1 MYRLIVESLLG
12 LRLAVDRLHVAPLVP
27 PEWDAFA
34 VHYRHRRSL
43 YHIHVR
49 NLASMRGAEELGAAQ
64 VPPAALQLQLAQEEL
79 ERARRL
85 MDDGKNDRAH
95 AMALRAVND
104 AELAIALTRE
114 AQARQAVEQAKQGV
128 DAQTPEV
135 TP

>member
-1 MYRLIVESLLG
+1 MPRVIVSLLG
-12 LRLAVDRLHVAPLVP
+12 LALASAACASSRPPTNTVA
-27 PEWDAFA
+27 DA
-34 VHYRHRRSL
+34 
-43 YHIHVR
+43 
-49 NLASMRGAEELGAAQ
+49 LASMRGAEELGAAQ